1 MASQKLNTD
10 QFKVQPHQKIS
21 LKNFDPA
28 FCDGFKD
35 KDEAEQQLQKDIE
48 MLFQLQYQ
56 LFAENRQALLIIFQ
70 AMDAA
75 GKDGAIKHVFS
86 GLNPQGCRVYSFK
99 QPSTNELE
107 HDYLWRHYN
116 KLPNRGEIGIFNR
129 SHYENVL
136 ITRVH
141 PEFLLKENLP
151 NIQSVADVKKSFWK
165 ERYRQINQFE
175 KTISE
180 NGTTVVKFFLHLSKE
195 EQKNRF
201 LSRIE
206 TPEKNWKFS
215 SADIEERS
223 YWKAYQKAYKKAISK
238 TSTELAPWYII
249 PADNKWFSRVAIGNI
264 LVETLK
270 KMNIEMPTI
279 SDGEKKSLEKAKQK
293 LMKE

>member
-1 MASQKLNTD
+1 MNAQKFDTN
-10 QFKVQPHQKIS
+10 QFKVPANQKIS
-21 LKNFDPA
+21 LKDFDPV
-28 FCDGFKD
+28 FCEGFKD
-35 KDEAEQQLQKDIE
+35 KNEADEQLQKDIE
-48 MLFQLQYQ
+48 LLFQLQYQ
-56 LFAENRQALLIIFQ
+56 LYAENKRSLLIIFQ

-86 GLNPQGCRVYSFK
+86 GLNPQGCNVHSFK
-99 QPSTNELE
+99 QPTSNELQ

-151 NIQSVADVKKSFWK
+151 DIQSVSDVKKSFWEK
-165 ERYRQINQFE
+165 RYRQINEFE
-175 KTISE
+175 RTISE
-180 NGTTVVKFFLHLSKE
+180 NGVTVVKFFLHLSQE
-195 EQKNRF
+195 EQKKRF

-223 YWKAYQKAYKKAISK
+223 YWKAYQKVYEKTISH
-238 TSTELAPWYII
+238 TSTEIAPWYII
-249 PADNKWFSRVAIGNI
+249 PADNKWFSHVAIGNI

-279 SDGEKKSLEKAKQK
+279 SDREKKALEKAKQK
-293 LMKE
+293 LLID

>member
-1 MASQKLNTD
+1 MNAHKFDTN
-10 QFKVQPHQKIS
+10 QFRVPANQKIS
-21 LKNFDPA
+21 LNDFDTA
-28 FCDGFKD
+28 FCEGFKN
-35 KDEAEQQLQKDIE
+35 KNEADEQLQKDIE
-48 MLFQLQYQ
+48 SLFQLQYK
-56 LFAENRQALLIIFQ
+56 LYAENKQSLLIIFQ

-86 GLNPQGCRVYSFK
+86 GLNPQGCNVHSFK
-99 QPSTNELE
+99 QPSSNELQ

-136 ITRVH
+136 ITKVH

-151 NIQSVADVKKSFWK
+151 DIQSVSDVKKHFWK
-165 ERYRQINQFE
+165 ERYRQINEFE
-175 KTISE
+175 RTISE
-180 NGTTVVKFFLHLSKE
+180 NGTTVVKFFLHLSKD
-195 EQKNRF
+195 EQKKRF

-206 TPEKNWKFS
+206 NKDKNWKFS

-223 YWKAYQKAYKKAISK
+223 FWKDYQKAYEKAISH
-238 TSTELAPWYII
+238 TSTEVAPWYII
-249 PADNKWFSRVAIGNI
+249 PADNKWFSHVAIGNI

-279 SDGEKKSLEKAKQK
+279 SDREKKALEKAKQQLLK
-293 LMKE
+293 D